1 MIQTEGSSTKTWNLN
16 IIAKFIS
23 KNKENK
29 EITSNEMNEKL
40 ELLVLKAT
48 NNLISNLKS
57 DLNGLLIPTIELELQ
72 PQLEVEVEVEAVGM
86 IEKSDSEELFKKLK
100 RKNEGSSE
108 SSIENEVTPII
119 NSTPFIT
126 SSSSASPPISSSSS
140 SSTSSS
146 STTSFSTTSSSSSS
160 SSSSSTTSSTS
171 SSSNMNLGGISDPSE
186 MDIKAAYKALGRAA
200 DIINP
205 KKKSTTADEGSAK
218 RNTKGFRNDGKFID
232 ISETSQVHNISTST

>member
-72 PQLEVEVEVEAVGM
+72 PQLEVEVEAVGM
-86 IEKSDSEELFKKLK
+86 IEKSDSVKLFKKLK